1 MGLYLAENDDT
12 PENSVKS
19 ARMER
24 KYMQKRLKS
33 FDCLKGLAC
42 IGVVFIHFNFE
53 GNLGLAVK
61 AFCRFSVPV
70 FFCISGFFLLL
81 NGTIEDGKIVNKI
94 RHIFKITVGAGVF
107 YCMFT
112 VIINSLQSNDWRAK
126 EFAISRLTADRIVK
140 FFITND
146 PFLYSHLW
154 FLMALIYCYV
164 FVLLFFEGNRRLSWI
179 KVMAPLLLI
188 FYTVLQEFGDV
199 LGITR
204 SVWIPGT
211 ENRVYFYNLFV
222 FRALPAILFG
232 MLMNKYRSDIEKI
245 KISKVVLAALVV
257 LGGGIAVFERFAV
270 GETQFFLGSYLM
282 VASLFV
288 LAIKVPDWKIEGLEY
303 LGRELSLYIYI
314 LHIAVGRSM
323 DMVARWFGAQ
333 KTIGYLYGKPFL
345 ILAVSVLI
353 SVFILK
359 GKSAAMKVL
368 R

>member
-1 MGLYLAENDDT
+1 
-12 PENSVKS
+12 
-19 ARMER
+19 
-24 KYMQKRLKS
+24 MQKRLKS

-61 AFCRFSVPV
+61 AFCRFGVPV

-81 NGTIEDGKIVNKI
+81 NGSIDDGKIVNKI
-94 RHIFKITVGAGVF
+94 RHISKITVGAGVF
-107 YCMFT
+107 YCIFT
-112 VIINSLQSNDWRAK
+112 VIINSFQSKDWSAK

-154 FLMALIYCYV
+154 FLMALIYCYA
-164 FVLLFFEGNRRLSWI
+164 FVLLFFERNRRLSWI
-179 KVMAPLLLI
+179 KVMAPLLLVL
-188 FYTVLQEFGDV
+188 YTSLQEFGDI

-204 SVWIPGT
+204 SAWIPGT
-211 ENRVYFYNLFV
+211 ENRIYFYNLFV

-232 MLMNKYRSDIEKI
+232 VLMNKHRRKIEKI
-245 KISKVVLAALVV
+245 PVSNAVLVSLVP
-257 LGGGIAVFERFAV
+257 LGGGIAILERFAI

-288 LAIKVPDWKIEGLEY
+288 LAIKVPDWKIKGLEY
-303 LGRELSLYIYI
+303 LGRELSMYIYI

-323 DMVARWFGAQ
+323 DMVARLFSAQ
-333 KTIGYLYGKPFL
+333 KMIGYLYGRPFL

-353 SVFILK
+353 SVLILK
-359 GKSAAMKVL
+359 GKRAAMKVL